1 MRAELNSRMSTGET
15 PYPGPRPLDYVFLL
29 RPMIL
34 IPVWT
39 FFLLGA
45 RHGASSAGIDIDAP
59 RLFAGLLS
67 FTALLG
73 AIYIMNQIA
82 DRATD
87 LAGDKLFLLSQGIVP
102 VRAAWIEA
110 AALVAVSFCVAI
122 FFLPLLFC
130 GILAASLALG
140 AAYSLEPVRL
150 KRRRVLDVL
159 ANAVGNGVLNTLA
172 GWIAAGAP
180 VGGWP
185 SLAPYPLAVASVH
198 LATTLADREADS
210 KTGFT
215 TSGVALGISR
225 GLFASTALMGGA
237 VVAAYLAGNTIA
249 LVASILSLP
258 FFLIPVRSI
267 TGPARN
273 PDALIPVKA
282 ATLIFSVAAGCL
294 FPLYLPFLA
303 AVILLTRRYYSRR
316 FGIYYP
322 SLRSARKNDA
332 TPKGI

>member
-1 MRAELNSRMSTGET
+1 MELRAENF
-15 PYPGPRPLDYVFLL
+15 PRRAKAADYIFLL

-45 RHGASSAGIDIDAP
+45 RHGALAAGIDVDGP
-59 RLFAGLLS
+59 RLLAGLLS

-82 DRATD
+82 DRAAD
-87 LAGDKLFLLSQGIVP
+87 LAGNKLFLVSKGIVS

-110 AALVAVSFCVAI
+110 AALAAVSFCAALL
-122 FFLPLLFC
+122 FLPLIFC

-140 AAYSLEPVRL
+140 AAYSLEPLRL
-150 KRRRVLDVL
+150 KRRPVLDVL

-180 VGGWP
+180 LGGWP
-185 SLAPYPLAVASVH
+185 SLVPYPFAVASVH
-198 LATTLADREADS
+198 LATTLADTEADS
-210 KTGFT
+210 KMGFT
-215 TSGVALGISR
+215 TSGVALGVSR
-225 GLFASTALMGGA
+225 GLFVSTALMGGA
-237 VVAAYLAGNTIA
+237 VVAAYLSGNTVA
-249 LVASILSLP
+249 LIASILSLP

-273 PDALIPVKA
+273 ADALIPVKT
-282 ATLIFSVAAGCL
+282 ATLIFSAAAGYL

-303 AVILLTRRYYSRR
+303 AVILLTRLYYSRR
-316 FGIYYP
+316 FGIDYP
-322 SLRSARKNDA
+322 SFRGARKNGLGR
-332 TPKGI
+332 KGI

>member
-1 MRAELNSRMSTGET
+1 VEPRADNLPERAKAA
-15 PYPGPRPLDYVFLL
+15 DYVFLL

-45 RHGASSAGIDIDAP
+45 HHGALAAGIEIDAP
-59 RLFAGLLS
+59 RLLAGLFS
-67 FTALLG
+67 FTALIG
-73 AIYIMNQIA
+73 AIYIINQIA
-82 DRATD
+82 DRAAD
-87 LAGDKLFLLSQGIVP
+87 LAGNKLFLLSTGIVP

-110 AALVAVSFCVAI
+110 AALVAASFCVALL
-122 FFLPLLFC
+122 FLPLLFC

-180 VGGWP
+180 AGGWP

-198 LATTLADREADS
+198 LVTTLADAEADS
-210 KTGFT
+210 KTGFK
-215 TSGVALGISR
+215 TSGVALGISH
-225 GLFASTALMGGA
+225 GLFVSTALMGGA
-237 VVAAYLAGNTIA
+237 VVAAYLAGNTPA
-249 LVASILSLP
+249 LAAAILSLP

-267 TGPARN
+267 TSAARSV
-273 PDALIPVKA
+273 DALIPAKT
-282 ATLIFSVAAGCL
+282 ATLVFSVAAGYL

-303 AVILLTRRYYSRR
+303 AVILLTRLYYSRR
-316 FGIYYP
+316 FGIDYP
-322 SLRSARKNDA
+322 SFR
-332 TPKGI
+332 PKRI